1 MNNNTLNDDLEWA
14 AVSDLSAGEFF
25 TLGTTCPLT
34 FVSHGTYLTRWNTAE
49 TAATVLAGIRDG
61 KPYAKTFYRPAL
73 EVLIVPDEHVGE
85 RVGTAVE
92 AFRGRNF
99 TGSERVELP
108 DGIWPWSA
116 ADDAEVAA

>member
-1 MNNNTLNDDLEWA
+1 MNDNTLNDDLEWA
-14 AVSDLSAGEFF
+14 AVSDLDAGELF

-34 FVSHGTYLTRWNTAE
+34 FVSHGAYLTGRGTTE
-49 TAATVLAGIRDG
+49 TEATVLAGIRDG

-73 EVLIVPDEHVGE
+73 EVLIVPDERVGE

-108 DGIWPWSA
+108 DGIWPWTA
-116 ADDAEVAA
+116 ADDAEAAA